1 MSPESFDFLLSKVGP
16 LINKQA
22 TRLRQPISTAE
33 RLSLTIRYLASG
45 DSQQSMSFSYRMGK
59 ATVSNIIQET
69 CQAIWDALNEEY
81 LRPPT
86 STEEW
91 KNIANEY
98 MELWNFPHCVGAID
112 GKLSLLQLQRVFQ
125 YRPYGSV

>member
-1 MSPESFDFLLSKVGP
+1 MRMSPESFDFLLSKVGP

-22 TRLRQPISTAE
+22 TRLRQPISAAE
-33 RLSLTIRYLASG
+33 RLALTIRYLASG

-59 ATVSNIIQET
+59 ATVSNITQET

-86 STEEW
+86 STEE
-91 KNIANEY
+91 
-98 MELWNFPHCVGAID
+98 
-112 GKLSLLQLQRVFQ
+112 
-125 YRPYGSV
+125 